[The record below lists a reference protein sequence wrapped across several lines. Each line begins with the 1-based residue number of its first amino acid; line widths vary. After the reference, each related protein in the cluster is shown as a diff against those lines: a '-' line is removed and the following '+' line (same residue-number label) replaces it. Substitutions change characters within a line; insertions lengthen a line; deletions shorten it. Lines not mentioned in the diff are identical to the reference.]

1 MKLDG
6 LNKEQE
12 KAVLVNSGPLLILA
26 GAGSGKTK
34 VLTTK
39 IAYLIETLGVS
50 PYNVLAI
57 TFTNKAAKEMSE
69 RLYNMIGEISTKAQ
83 VSTFHSFGLKI
94 LRENYEKLGYSSN
107 FVIMDSDD
115 TLSIIKKILK
125 ELNLDSKIYNP
136 SAIRNK
142 ISGCKNELMEPTDY
156 EKYAASEFEKVVLKV
171 YEMYQNTLKQNN
183 SIVFDDLLILPIKL
197 FRTFPDVLDK
207 YQERFQYILIDEYQD
222 TNEAQYILTKL
233 ISSKYRN
240 ICVVGDV
247 DQSIYGFRGANYRNI
262 LNFEKDYKDALI
274 IKLEQ
279 NYRSTNNILEAANS
293 VIKNNKERKSKNLW
307 SDKGKGDK
315 LTYFRAFNER
325 DEAL

>member
-39 IAYLIETLGVS
+39 IAYLIESLGVS

-136 SAIRNK
+136 SAI
-142 ISGCKNELMEPTDY
+142 
-156 EKYAASEFEKVVLKV
+156 
-171 YEMYQNTLKQNN
+171 
-183 SIVFDDLLILPIKL
+183 
-197 FRTFPDVLDK
+197 
-207 YQERFQYILIDEYQD
+207 
-222 TNEAQYILTKL
+222 
-233 ISSKYRN
+233 
-240 ICVVGDV
+240 
-247 DQSIYGFRGANYRNI
+247 
-262 LNFEKDYKDALI
+262 
-274 IKLEQ
+274 
-279 NYRSTNNILEAANS
+279 
-293 VIKNNKERKSKNLW
+293 
-307 SDKGKGDK
+307 
-315 LTYFRAFNER
+315 
-325 DEAL
+325 